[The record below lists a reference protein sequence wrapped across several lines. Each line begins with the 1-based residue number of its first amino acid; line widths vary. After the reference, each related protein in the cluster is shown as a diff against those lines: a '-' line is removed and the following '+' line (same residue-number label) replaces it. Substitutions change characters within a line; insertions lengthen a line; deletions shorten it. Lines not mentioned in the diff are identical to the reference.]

1 MRDRPHRDN
10 AAQAVP
16 QASLSPASPSSSPE
30 TSRRRFL
37 FALGVTGASA
47 AAASAAALAATA
59 APDAA
64 PVADGASRGY
74 QETAHVR
81 SYYATART

>member
-10 AAQAVP
+10 TAQAVP
-16 QASLSPASPSSSPE
+16 LASPFQASPSPSPE

-37 FALGVTGASA
+37 FAIGVTGAGA

-59 APDAA
+59 APAA
-64 PVADGASRGY
+64 KPVEDRASRGY
-74 QETAHVR
+74 QESEHVR
-81 SYYATART
+81 RYYTTART

>member
-10 AAQAVP
+10 TAQAVP
-16 QASLSPASPSSSPE
+16 LASQSPASPPSPE

-37 FALGVTGASA
+37 FAMGVTGAGA

-59 APDAA
+59 APAAA
-64 PVADGASRGY
+64 PVEDRASRGY
-74 QETAHVR
+74 QESEHVR
-81 SYYATART
+81 KYYSTART

>member
-1 MRDRPHRDN
+1 MHDRSHRDDR
-10 AAQAVP
+10 AQVAPPV
-16 QASLSPASPSSSPE
+16 SSSPPTE

-37 FALGVTGASA
+37 FALGATGAGA

-59 APDAA
+59 VPQAA
-64 PVADGASRGY
+64 TATTDHRESRGY
-74 QETAHVR
+74 RETDHVR